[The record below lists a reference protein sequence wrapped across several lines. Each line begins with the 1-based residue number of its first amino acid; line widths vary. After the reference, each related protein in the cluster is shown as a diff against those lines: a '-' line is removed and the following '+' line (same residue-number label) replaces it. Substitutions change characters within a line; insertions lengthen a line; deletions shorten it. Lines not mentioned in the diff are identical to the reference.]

1 MSAAFWKLAG
11 AALLTAA
18 GAMLGRGLLDPARRR
33 VRLLRSLAAGLG
45 RLADGLSLLRP
56 LPEMLAELEGR
67 PFFPELAAPC
77 AAGELERA
85 WRQAALALPLG
96 REEREA
102 LAELGGVL
110 GRYAA
115 ERQAGELAQVRA
127 RLDAAAAAEEEA
139 LKTRSRPSVGLGA
152 AAGAM
157 LAVLLA

>member
-56 LPEMLAELEGR
+56 LPEILAELEGR

-85 WRQAALALPLG
+85 WRAAALALPLG

-115 ERQAGELAQVRA
+115 ERRAGELAQVRA

>member
-33 VRLLRSLAAGLG
+33 AALLRSLAAGLG

-56 LPEMLAELEGR
+56 LPQILAGLAGR
-67 PFFPELAAPC
+67 PFFPELAEPC

-85 WRQAALALPLG
+85 WRAAALALPLG

-102 LAELGGVL
+102 LAELGSVL

-115 ERQAGELAQVRA
+115 DRQTGELEHVRA
-127 RLDAAAAAEEEA
+127 RLDAAAEAAEA
-139 LKTRSRPSVGLGA
+139 SLRNRSRPSVGLGA

-157 LAVLLA
+157 LAVLLV

>member
-18 GAMLGRGLLDPARRR
+18 GALLGRGLLDPARRR
-33 VRLLRSLAAGLG
+33 AALLRSLAAGLG

-56 LPEMLAELEGR
+56 LPELLAALDGR
-67 PFFPELAAPC
+67 PFFPALAEPC

-85 WRQAALALPLG
+85 WHAAALALPLG
-96 REEREA
+96 AEEREA
-102 LAELGGVL
+102 LAELGSVL
-110 GRYAA
+110 GRYGA
-115 ERQAGELAQVRA
+115 ERQIGEMELVRR

-139 LKTRSRPSVGLGA
+139 LKTRARPSVGLGA

-157 LAVLLA
+157 LAIMLV